1 MADKRYTN
9 DDKVEA
15 LRKLKANNYNI
26 AKTADELKLNRR
38 TLMKWRDVMG
48 PAVFKDEVKIIP
60 VTKGRRGTGIKST
73 NTDDAIVAVN
83 DMSEAAFVERSRDL
97 KNKVMDRLLFLVKNN
112 CIKNVKDLVEILKVT
127 HNITEGI
134 KDGGQANNT
143 LIQQV
148 NNFCIQFNKKLNSDE
163 ND

>member
-1 MADKRYTN
+1 MADKRYTH

-15 LRKLKANNYNI
+15 LKRLRANDYNI
-26 AKTADELKLNRR
+26 AKTASELKLNRR
-38 TLMKWRDVMG
+38 TLMQWRDVMG
-48 PAVFKDEVKIIP
+48 PAVFKSEVKIIP
-60 VTKGRRGTGIKST
+60 VTKGRKGTGTREKK
-73 NTDDAIVAVN
+73 TDDAVVVTAD
-83 DMSEAAFVERSRDL
+83 DMTEAAFVERSRDL
-97 KNKVMDRLLFLVKNN
+97 KNKVMDRLLFLVNNN

-148 NNFCIQFNKKLNSDE
+148 NNFCIQFNKKINDE

>member
-73 NTDDAIVAVN
+73 KTDDAVVAVN

-148 NNFCIQFNKKLNSDE
+148 NNFCIQFNKKLSDE